1 MTSRL
6 QLVAATVSVVALAA
20 AGAVLMTMFDPG
32 AVVRAV
38 QGADV
43 SLLLLAMAVGAVIQ
57 AMRAQRAAL
66 MLRQEHPIT
75 LEQSFGAQVL
85 SHAVS
90 SVLPIGPTCFGLQS
104 LLTRRLANIP
114 MPFSMGVFIACS
126 ILERLTAIPLIALVL
141 FTMHL
146 PQWVKFILLGTL
158 LQNLVSL
165 LLPVIAALMR
175 ARVGQIAPHSAW
187 AKKIVGAVAEI
198 ENGLATIVAG
208 GWRVALPTVALSF
221 LIALGG
227 ILRLA
232 LLLGAFELG
241 ASVRQLGLLMLMGG
255 LVGSMPVKLPGAD
268 AWATGKLL
276 RLTHVVGPGA
286 GGFVLLFSVIT
297 TLESPL
303 LAAGVLLWWALPRSD
318 VSLRLGELV
327 SLAQQTGSGP
337 PPARDVV

>member
-1 MTSRL
+1 MS
-6 QLVAATVSVVALAA
+6 AVALAA
-20 AGAVLMTMFDPG
+20 VGAVLMTMFDPG

-38 QGADV
+38 HRADV

-90 SVLPIGPTCFGLQS
+90 SIFPIGPTCFGLQS
-104 LLTRRLANIP
+104 LLTRRLANVP

-126 ILERLTAIPLIALVL
+126 ILERLTALPLIAFVL

-146 PQWVKFILLGTL
+146 PQWVRIILLGTL
-158 LQNLVSL
+158 LQNLASL
-165 LLPVIAALMR
+165 LLPLVAALMH
-175 ARVGQIAPHSAW
+175 ARVSRLAPHSHW
-187 AKKIVGAVAEI
+187 ARKIVGAVAEI

-208 GWRVALPTVALSF
+208 GWRIALPTIALSF
-221 LIALGG
+221 LITAGG
-227 ILRLA
+227 ILRLS

-241 ASVRQLGLLMLMGG
+241 TSMRQLALLVLMGG

-268 AWATGKLL
+268 VWATGKLL
-276 RLTHVVGPGA
+276 RLTHIMGPGA
-286 GGFVLLFSVIT
+286 GGFVLLFSVIAT
-297 TLESPL
+297 VESPL
-303 LAAGVLLWWALPRSD
+303 LATGVLLWWALPHSD
-318 VSLRLGELV
+318 VSLQLGELV
-327 SLAQQTGSGP
+327 ALAQQTRSGP
-337 PPARDVV
+337 PPARDVA